1 MLDIIKSY
9 FNKEEY
15 YIIVTNNNLYIKNY
29 QKVIDITD
37 KEILIDIN
45 NRIIKITGQNLTLIK
60 IISHDLSIKGIIE
73 SVKYL

>member
-15 YIIVTNNNLYIKNY
+15 YIILTYNNLYIKNY
-29 QKVIDITD
+29 TKVIDIAEQ
-37 KEILIDIN
+37 EILIDIQGK
-45 NRIIKITGQNLTLIK
+45 IIKITGHELTLIK
-60 IISHDLSIKGIIE
+60 IVSNDLSIKGFIE

>member
-37 KEILIDIN
+37 QEILIDIN

-73 SVKYL
+73 SVKYI